1 MIVVWTKLKG
11 RHKKCIKPALWIA
24 SVGDEWLCD
33 AKLGGPMNLRCTK
46 TWRVGRGSDGNKMW
60 TEVGPAAP
68 CTPEVTAEFAET
80 YAAMIVPRDEVLY
93 WVTDSLPPV
102 LAPAGCEVS
111 AGYSVER
118 VLGAVLEHY
127 DVTRRP

>member
-1 MIVVWTKLKG
+1 V
-11 RHKKCIKPALWIA
+11 
-24 SVGDEWLCD
+24 WLCN
-33 AKLGGPMNLRCTK
+33 AKLGDAMGLRCSK
-46 TWRVGRGSDGNKMW
+46 TWRVERGSDNAKIW
-60 TEVGPAAP
+60 VEQTAKESAP
-68 CTPEVTAEFAET
+68 CTPDVTAEFAKT

-102 LAPAGCEVS
+102 LVPEGCEVS

>member
-46 TWRVGRGSDGNKMW
+46 TWRVGRGSDGSKMW

-68 CTPEVTAEFAET
+68 CTPDVTAEFAET
-80 YAAMIVPRDEVLY
+80 YAAMIVPKGEALY
-93 WVTDSLPPV
+93 WLTDSLPV
-102 LAPAGCEVS
+102 LKVKPECVGHAGWDATV
-111 AGYSVER
+111 
-118 VLGAVLEHY
+118 VLDALLEHY
-127 DVTRRP
+127 DVVRRP